1 MNPIQTVLELAGGPV
16 ALTREIN
23 KRISRPVT
31 YQAILKW
38 VRNGRLPRT
47 EWTGET
53 QYAKAMSAAVG
64 GKVKVRELLQKP
76 AKACTPVAAPL
87 DEAASPSE
95 AA

>member
-1 MNPIQTVLELAGGPV
+1 MNLIQTVVELAGGPV

-38 VRNGRLPRT
+38 ARQGRLPRT

-53 QYAKAMSAAVG
+53 QYAKAMAAAVG
-64 GKVKVRELLQKP
+64 GKIKVRDLLQKP
-76 AKACTPVAAPL
+76 AKAAAQDAGVHSEAPTK
-87 DEAASPSE
+87 EAA
-95 AA
+95 